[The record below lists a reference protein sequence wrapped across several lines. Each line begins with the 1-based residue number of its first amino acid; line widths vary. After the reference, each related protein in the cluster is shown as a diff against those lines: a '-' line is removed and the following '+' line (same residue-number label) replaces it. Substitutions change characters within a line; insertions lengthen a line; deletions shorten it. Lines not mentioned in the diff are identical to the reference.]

1 MCLRWDLLLS
11 LENSALTNSVMDEF
25 DSKYLLLG
33 MPCMHVWRAA
43 AIMLWQQHFGAMD
56 CSCNGVPTH
65 LLLPDAVFC
74 QLCLFEGARPACVG
88 AFPLSCQGT
97 IFVTAFPFCCC
108 GAVFVSVCSR

>member
-56 CSCNGVPTH
+56 
-65 LLLPDAVFC
+65 
-74 QLCLFEGARPACVG
+74 
-88 AFPLSCQGT
+88 
-97 IFVTAFPFCCC
+97 
-108 GAVFVSVCSR
+108 